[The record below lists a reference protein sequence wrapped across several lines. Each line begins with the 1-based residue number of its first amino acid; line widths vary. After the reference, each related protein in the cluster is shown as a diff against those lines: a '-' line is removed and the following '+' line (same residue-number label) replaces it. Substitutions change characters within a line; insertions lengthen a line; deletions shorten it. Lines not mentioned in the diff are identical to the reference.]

1 MGVNGDLSAHVVLP
15 EGKVKVALNYTGS
28 VPLLG
33 RILPLPLRPKRVLCM
48 CSPLGGLGGGI
59 EVSRFKKR
67 AVSAKVQTLNSTLW
81 ITRGNAFDTVSSFHS
96 SGSKNDNLS
105 LLKWVKTGR
114 NRNGYKRKVA
124 EEL

>member
-1 MGVNGDLSAHVVLP
+1 M
-15 EGKVKVALNYTGS
+15 NYTGS

-81 ITRGNAFDTVSSFHS
+81 ITQETLLTRVSS
-96 SGSKNDNLS
+96 N
-105 LLKWVKTGR
+105 WKT
-114 NRNGYKRKVA
+114 A
-124 EEL
+124 

>member
-1 MGVNGDLSAHVVLP
+1 MTFTTQIVPLLDPLP
-15 EGKVKVALNYTGS
+15 LLIEQVALNYTDS

-81 ITRGNAFDTVSSFHS
+81 ITQETLLTRVSS
-96 SGSKNDNLS
+96 NWN
-105 LLKWVKTGR
+105 T
-114 NRNGYKRKVA
+114 A
-124 EEL
+124 